1 MTPFKAKTKE
11 KHHIHMVINN
21 NNDENNKK
29 TILKIVITGIN

>member
-11 KHHIHMVINN
+11 KHHIHMVIND

-29 TILKIVITGIN
+29 LS